1 MTVET
6 SADTPRS
13 TGAPRTLLVFG
24 LLAWVAIVTA
34 AFYAVH
40 TPISPAMAQAGPL
53 WSTLSEG
60 ATTAALFRTA
70 QDLAAV
76 LAITVLAVGAG
87 SLLLQLIL
95 RGRVIGH
102 LERWSFG
109 AALGLGLLAHAF
121 FLLGLAGGL
130 RPLPAWLLLAVFA
143 ALALAGYIRWPWP
156 PWSRA
161 PARHDEPPLG
171 LLPRVVQGFL
181 LIALLLTLTKALAP
195 PVAWDSHVYHLTAPL
210 QNLEQGKI
218 TAGIDAPHF
227 YFPALVEQLYT
238 LGLLLRGDTVAQ
250 PLHLVLAAV
259 GFLALFGFLR
269 QRHGARVAW
278 LGAGILAS
286 SISLWSLAGYAYV
299 EWGLLA
305 FCTLAF
311 WALRNA
317 LDQERASWL
326 LVSGICLGLALGV
339 KYTAAFM
346 ALGLGSY
353 LLWTTIRRDTLFA
366 KSFPN
371 WQHLGLWMLT
381 AATVASPWY
390 LKNLAFTGNPIYPF
404 FFGGRNWDAW
414 RDEWFTRWGTGLLQ
428 EPVQLLTAPWDLGVL
443 ASEGSLLY
451 DVSLSPLLLG
461 FMPLLLLLR
470 RAAAPWTAS
479 ALWVA
484 LVAYGGWLL
493 GAAQSELLFQGR
505 LLLPALPL
513 LAAALAVAL
522 AESRRLALPWL
533 RTSFLLEATLVLVL
547 TLQGLTL
554 VSRWAADP
562 PLPYLAGAESR
573 EVYLER
579 HLGAHYHALDHL
591 NQTVSPEASVLF
603 LWEPR
608 TYLCRVQCQPD
619 ALLYNWR
626 DILRR
631 HEGIDPV
638 YTTLRE
644 QGYTHVLLNGSGMRY
659 FSTPPHVE
667 LSASQLVDFARF
679 QLRYLEHVAGPTLE
693 EILAAP
699 KGEVAGLE
707 YTLYHLRDAE

>member
-1 MTVET
+1 MTMET
-6 SADTPRS
+6 STDTPRR

-53 WSTLSEG
+53 WSTLRGG
-60 ATTAALFRTA
+60 ATAAALLRTA

-143 ALALAGYIRWPWP
+143 ALALAGYLRWPWP

-161 PARHDEPPLG
+161 PALHDEPPLG

-181 LIALLLTLTKALAP
+181 LIALLLTLTRALAP

-210 QNLEQGKI
+210 QYLEQGKI
-218 TAGIDAPHF
+218 TAGLDVPHF

-259 GFLALFGFLR
+259 GLLALFGFLR

-381 AATVASPWY
+381 VATVASPWY
-390 LKNLAFTGNPIYPF
+390 SEEP
-404 FFGGRNWDAW
+404 
-414 RDEWFTRWGTGLLQ
+414 GLHRQ
-428 EPVQLLTAPWDLGVL
+428 
-443 ASEGSLLY
+443 
-451 DVSLSPLLLG
+451 PLLSILLWRPELG
-461 FMPLLLLLR
+461 RLARRVVHPLGHGAAPGA
-470 RAAAPWTAS
+470 RAAAHRALGPGRPCQREQPALRRFPLAAPARLHAAAPAAAS
-479 ALWVA
+479 RRCPLD
-484 LVAYGGWLL
+484 GL
-493 GAAQSELLFQGR
+493 GAVGGAGGLL
-505 LLLPALPL
+505 
-513 LAAALAVAL
+513 
-522 AESRRLALPWL
+522 RLALGAQL
-533 RTSFLLEATLVLVL
+533 NRSCC
-547 TLQGLTL
+547 
-554 VSRWAADP
+554 SRAACCC
-562 PLPYLAGAESR
+562 
-573 EVYLER
+573 
-579 HLGAHYHALDHL
+579 
-591 NQTVSPEASVLF
+591 
-603 LWEPR
+603 PR
-608 TYLCRVQCQPD
+608 CP
-619 ALLYNWR
+619 
-626 DILRR
+626 
-631 HEGIDPV
+631 
-638 YTTLRE
+638 
-644 QGYTHVLLNGSGMRY
+644 S
-659 FSTPPHVE
+659 
-667 LSASQLVDFARF
+667 
-679 QLRYLEHVAGPTLE
+679 
-693 EILAAP
+693 
-699 KGEVAGLE
+699 
-707 YTLYHLRDAE
+707 